1 MTAQLPGVS
10 AGEAI
15 LSAARRFT
23 AAHGRKLRVGEVEW
37 RYVRLGEGPPVLW
50 LTGGLRRAGLGYD
63 FLGRL
68 ARNHM
73 VVAPD
78 YPPVKRFTDF
88 DDGVSAIL
96 RAEGIERCDAVG
108 QSYGGLLAQAF
119 LAAHP
124 GRINRLVLSSSGP
137 ADYGRLWVPALAVA
151 ILAARVLPKR
161 WSASLL
167 LAGLT
172 GLLPAGSDP
181 DGNWAAVLRH
191 TVRHDL
197 TRADMVSHFSVA
209 ADVARR
215 QLVRPERFQ
224 QWRGDAV
231 VLRAEN
237 DRTQDAG
244 DIPRLQR
251 LLGRPVRTISMGP
264 AGHTAALLEPE
275 RYVQWLEKA
284 LG

>member
-1 MTAQLPGVS
+1 MTAQIPRVP

-15 LSAARRFT
+15 LSAARRFV
-23 AAHGRKLRVGEVEW
+23 ASHGRKLRVGEVEW

-50 LTGGLRRAGLGYD
+50 LTGGLRRAELGYD

-68 ARNHM
+68 ARSHT

-78 YPPVKRFTDF
+78 YPPVKRFADF

-96 RAEGIERCDAVG
+96 RAEGIARCDVAG

-119 LAAHP
+119 LASHP
-124 GRINRLVLSSSGP
+124 ERIGRLVLSSSGP
-137 ADYGRLWVPALAVA
+137 ADYGLLWVPALTVA
-151 ILAARVLPKR
+151 TFAARVLPKR

-181 DGNWAAVLRH
+181 DGDWAAVLRH

-197 TRADMVSHFSVA
+197 TRADIVSHFAVA

-215 QLVRPERFQ
+215 QLVRRERFQ
-224 QWRGDAV
+224 QWHGDAV

-237 DRTQDAG
+237 DRTQATR

-251 LLGRPVRTISMGP
+251 LLGRPVQTISMGL

-275 RYVQWLEKA
+275 ACVQWLEKA